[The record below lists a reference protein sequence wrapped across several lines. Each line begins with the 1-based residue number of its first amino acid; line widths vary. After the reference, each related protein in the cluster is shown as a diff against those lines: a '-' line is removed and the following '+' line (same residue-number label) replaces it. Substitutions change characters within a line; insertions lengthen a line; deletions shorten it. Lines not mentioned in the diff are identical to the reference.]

1 MLAVVTVPQLVSCS
15 GEARPDPQPVEPITV
30 DTLNVENKPDR

>member
-1 MLAVVTVPQLVSCS
+1 MLAAVTVPQLVSCN

-30 DTLNVENKPDR
+30 DTLNVENRTD